1 MIADELTEK
10 CLPNNDE
17 AVNGNCGA
25 EQFQCKS
32 GECIPIDNLCDG
44 SKGILFDSILIFRTK
59 VMLVLFAECQ
69 DASDETVEYCASKCC
84 PPFGFR
90 CGYGACVIYFLH

>member
-1 MIADELTEK
+1 MNQLCLFDLINADELTEK

-17 AVNGNCGA
+17 AVNGKCGA

-44 SKGILFDSILIFRTK
+44 NKGNLLTK
-59 VMLVLFAECQ
+59 
-69 DASDETVEYCASKCC
+69 Y
-84 PPFGFR
+84 
-90 CGYGACVIYFLH
+90 